1 MPTESISGL
10 DGGLWIG
17 SDKVAE
23 CKDLTLTINHTPQ
36 DATSAD
42 SLGFEESVGGLRNWQ
57 VAGSF
62 NLVVGDTAG
71 FQVLEAAILAG
82 TPVATVKARSSVS
95 GKNYS
100 GSVMVTQAQL
110 NLFDLRN
117 PQAVKWTLKGN
128 GVLTPAPS

>member
-10 DGGLWIG
+10 DGGLYID

-42 SLGFEESVGGLRNWQ
+42 SAGFEESIGGLRNWQ

-62 NLVVGDTAG
+62 NLIVGDADG
-71 FQVLEAAILAG
+71 FQVLETALLGG
-82 TPVATVKARSSVS
+82 TSVASVKARSTAT
-95 GKNYS
+95 GKNYT

-117 PQAVKWTLKGN
+117 PQAVRWTLKGN
-128 GVLTPAPS
+128 GVLEEASS

>member
-10 DGGLWIG
+10 DGGLYIG
-17 SDKVAE
+17 SDKIAE
-23 CKDLTLTINHTPQ
+23 CKDMTLTINHTPQ

-42 SLGFEESVGGLRNWQ
+42 SAGFEESVGGLRNWQ
-57 VAGSF
+57 ISGGF
-62 NLVVGDTAG
+62 NLIVGDTTG
-71 FQVLEAAILAG
+71 YEVLETAILTGIA
-82 TPVATVKARSSVS
+82 VASVKARSSVS

-117 PQAVKWTLKGN
+117 PQGVKWTLKGT
-128 GVLTPAPS
+128 GVLGEAAS